1 MHTRHHLYGMGNEQ
15 RDGRVAMPAAMQL
28 VDRVRALDVLC
39 AAERLSKNGDVR
51 VK

>member
-1 MHTRHHLYGMGNEQ
+1 MHTRHRLYGMVNEQ
-15 RDGRVAMPAAMQL
+15 HDGRVAMPAAMQL
-28 VDRVRALDVLC
+28 EGRVPALDVLC